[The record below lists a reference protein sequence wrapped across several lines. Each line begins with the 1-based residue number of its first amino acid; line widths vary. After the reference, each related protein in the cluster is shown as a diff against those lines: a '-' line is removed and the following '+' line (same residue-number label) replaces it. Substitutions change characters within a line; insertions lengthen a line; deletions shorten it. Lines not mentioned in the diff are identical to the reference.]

1 MLGISMES
9 TMSLTDFALNLILGS
24 LLGTLGG
31 LFGIGGGLIAIPA
44 LGVLFG
50 LDQQLAQG
58 TALVMVV
65 PNVLLALWRYHQ
77 RNRIVLRHAL
87 TLALSSFLCAMLGS
101 GWAVTL
107 DAERMRLAFVGFLL
121 MLALY
126 NLVRVFWRVTAGSN
140 ELRYPWPWLGLLG
153 SGAGLLGG
161 LFGVGGAVLATP
173 VLTSVFGTTQVV
185 AQGLSL
191 ALAAPSTGVT
201 LATYAVHGQVNWG
214 LAVPLALGGLLSIS
228 WGVKL
233 AHALPERLLRTLFAG
248 FLLLCAVLLGLKV

>member
-1 MLGISMES
+1 
-9 TMSLTDFALNLILGS
+9 MSLIDFALNLILGVI
-24 LLGTLGG
+24 LGTLGG

-77 RNRIVLRHAL
+77 RNRIDLRYAL
-87 TLALSSFLCAMLGS
+87 TLATSSFLFAILGA

-107 DAERMRLAFVGFLL
+107 DAERMRIGFVAFLVA
-121 MLALY
+121 LALY
-126 NLVRVFWRVTAGSN
+126 NLTRLYFRPAAGGTD
-140 ELRYPWPWLGLLG
+140 LRHPWPWLALLG

-173 VLTSVFGTTQVV
+173 VLTSVFGATQVV

-191 ALAAPSTGVT
+191 ALAAPSTAVT
-201 LATYAVHGQVNWG
+201 LVTYGVHGHVDWL
-214 LAVPLALGGLLSIS
+214 LALPLAIGGLLSIS
-228 WGVKL
+228 LGVRF
-233 AHALPERLLRTLFAG
+233 AHALPERTLRALFAG
-248 FLLLCAVLLGLKV
+248 FLLLCALLLGLRV